1 MSGPSEN
8 KRHTPD
14 TIELGYSF
22 IDVQS
27 LARINTDGFC
37 NVFSAHRTKTQHQI
51 LAPTRRG
58 TSSTAMRIA
67 LPQAKFNTNAVH
79 NAGSYI
85 KPR

>member
-1 MSGPSEN
+1 LLCTGT
-8 KRHTPD
+8 RLT
-14 TIELGYSF
+14 TGYRYTTLA
-22 IDVQS
+22 DV
-27 LARINTDGFC
+27 T
-37 NVFSAHRTKTQHQI
+37 QI